1 VSAFRSARSA
11 IWLTDGAREA
21 VHALKYA
28 GLPKVAQDLAAVMA
42 RSVTRPVATAL
53 VPVPLDPRRQRER
66 GYNQSLALAEALGER
81 WDLPVADLLVR
92 VRPTLSQTTLTPTAR
107 VANVAGAFRLRNAD
121 CGLRIARG
129 QANSAIRNPQSAI
142 VLVDDVFTTGAT
154 LAECAQALAAAG
166 ATDIS
171 AVTFGRAA
179 IPDFS

>member
-107 VANVAGAFRLRNAD
+107 VANVAGAFRVRNVE
-121 CGLRIARG
+121 CGMRSGRG
-129 QANSAIRNPQSAI
+129 EDSAFPIPNSALI
-142 VLVDDVFTTGAT
+142 LVDDVFTTGAT